1 MGCVTISL
9 ELFFDHVNLTKLLAF
24 IAVFAINY
32 FWGNSV
38 VRFFHDMVE
47 DHYLTRYVNQPFVAE
62 VKNRIDISL
71 HLEFGRT
78 IGILE
83 RIFYIYAIMSANITI
98 ISGIIVFKAFSGW
111 MTPVTSRNSSATNKH
126 SREGE
131 VERLSELGLIYLY
144 VVGSLLSL
152 ALGILLGKGGLLF
165 SLWLEDLVS
174 PLSADYL
181 DHMKLYKSCWL

>member
-62 VKNRIDISL
+62 VKNRID
-71 HLEFGRT
+71 
-78 IGILE
+78 
-83 RIFYIYAIMSANITI
+83 IYAIMSANITI